1 MIVIPFL
8 AGAGLGAL
16 LDAVLALPVA
26 GLEGM
31 RREYFLL
38 VVATALACAVL
49 AGLAFALTARVPGFA
64 WLRRCLADGR
74 AFWPGV
80 VFGVLPLLGSLAGD
94 GVLYFPG
101 SQHWMN
107 LAIWIAIVGVAVLLA
122 PLLAAIFRP
131 SAKQAQ
137 RLTACVLLAWVV
149 AWLLPTQLRPSEQV
163 GPEIPVAAADFQA
176 AQVGPDR
183 PDLVLVSIDTLR
195 SDLDHRSEFLLPVL
209 EQWRERGTWADYALS
224 PANQTVPGH
233 VAMLSGLEHGQH
245 GIARNIDR
253 KELKENIDFFSSQLH
268 ASGYRTAAIVSNAMM
283 LGEYGWARGY
293 EVYDD
298 SDAEPGGAYFFVQVT
313 GRLGWVGV
321 GLGAGPAK
329 RLVSK
334 FFGVNPLDIQPPA
347 QSLYATGQAE
357 NYIAAFAKSEAPYHL
372 MVHYMDPHAPYAPPE
387 ETAGR
392 FDAAPLTKAFARFAD
407 DHRALLPRVEKA
419 LEEERTRAGGE
430 AAAAHLRA
438 LYDEEILFMDSQ
450 LRRLEAAVV
459 AGGRPTVL
467 VVTSDHG
474 EFFGE
479 HRKMEHGKFLYGP
492 VVRVPFLAIGLNG
505 GKVPA
510 RKLDKPVDLIDIAPS
525 MLDAA
530 GLSIPEQ
537 LRGRSFLAEEF
548 PELDHIAR
556 WGSMAS
562 IRRGDYKILVKLDIA
577 GRTIGSYLGVYHLST
592 DPLEEGGQIDYSD
605 VPGYQ
610 ELQQRLERLAGEVA
624 DLAKRFP
631 QEHAPIA
638 DQVMAAALG
647 YLDEVG
653 EPVEFELEAERE

>member
-1 MIVIPFL
+1 MIVFSFF

-16 LDAVLALPVA
+16 LDAVFALPIA

-38 VVATALACAVL
+38 VMGSALTCAVF
-49 AGLAFALTARVPGFA
+49 AGFAFLLTARTPGFA
-64 WLRRCLADGR
+64 WLHRCLEDGR
-74 AFWPGV
+74 AFWPGL
-80 VFGVLPLLGSLAGD
+80 VFGALPLVASLAGD

-107 LAIWIAIVGVAVLLA
+107 LAIWIAIVVVAVLLA
-122 PLLAAIFRP
+122 PILSKLFRP
-131 SAKQAQ
+131 NEKQA
-137 RLTACVLLAWVV
+137 RSFSACAVLACAVV
-149 AWLLPTQLRPSEQV
+149 WLLPTQMRPAEQV
-163 GPEIPVAAADFQA
+163 GPSISAAAADFMP
-176 AQVGPDR
+176 AQVGEDR

-195 SDLDHRSEFLLPVL
+195 ADLDHRSEFLLPVVK
-209 EQWRERGTWADYALS
+209 EWREQGTWSDYALS

-233 VAMLSGLEHGQH
+233 VAMLTGLEHGQH

-253 KELKENIDFFSSQLH
+253 KELQSIEFFSNQLH
-268 ASGYRTAAIVSNAMM
+268 TAGYRTAAIVSNAMM

-313 GRLGWVGV
+313 GRLGWTGV
-321 GLGAGPAK
+321 GLGAGPSK

-334 FFGVNPLDIQPPA
+334 LFGVNPLDIQPPA

-357 NYIAAFAKSEAPYHL
+357 SYIAELAKSQAPYHL
-372 MVHYMDPHAPYAPPE
+372 LVHYMDPHAPYAPPE
-387 ETAGR
+387 ETAGS
-392 FDAAPLTKAFARFAD
+392 FKAEPLTKAFRRYAD

-430 AAAAHLRA
+430 SAAAHLRA

-450 LRRLEAAVV
+450 LRRLAAAIEAS
-459 AGGRPTVL
+459 GRPTVL

-479 HRKMEHGKFLYGP
+479 HNKMEHGKFLYGP
-492 VVRVPFLAIGLNG
+492 VVRVPFLAVGLNG
-505 GKVPA
+505 AKVPA

-525 MLDAA
+525 LLDAA
-530 GLSIPEQ
+530 GLPIPEN
-537 LRGRSFLAEEF
+537 LRGRSFLREEF
-548 PELDHIAR
+548 PALDHIAR
-556 WGSMAS
+556 WDSMAS
-562 IRRGDYKILVKLDIA
+562 IRRGDYKILVKLDIV
-577 GRTIGSYLGVYHLST
+577 GRKIGGYLGVYDLSA
-592 DPLEEGGQIDYSD
+592 DPNEVGGQIDYAD
-605 VPGYQ
+605 VPGYE
-610 ELQQRLERLAGEVA
+610 ELQDRLEQLAGEVA
-624 DLAKRFP
+624 DLVARYP
-631 QEHAPIA
+631 QEVAPIA

-653 EPVEFELEAERE
+653 EPVDLGSSDQE

>member
-1 MIVIPFL
+1 MIVFSFL
-8 AGAGLGAL
+8 AGASLGAL
-16 LDAVLALPVA
+16 LDAIFALPIT

-31 RREYFLL
+31 HREYFLL
-38 VVATALACAVL
+38 VMGSALACAVL
-49 AGLAFALTARVPGFA
+49 AGLAFLLTARTPGFG
-64 WLRRCLADGR
+64 WLRRCLDDGR
-74 AFWPGV
+74 AFWPGC
-80 VFGVLPLLGSLAGD
+80 VFGAVPLLASLAGD
-94 GVLYFPG
+94 GILYFRG

-107 LAIWIAIVGVAVLLA
+107 LAIWIALVGVGVLLA
-122 PLLAAIFRP
+122 PALSMLFRP
-131 SAKQAQ
+131 SEKQA
-137 RLTACVLLAWVV
+137 RLLTACAALAFVV
-149 AWLLPTQLRPSEQV
+149 VWLLPTKLRPAEQI
-163 GPEIPVAAADFQA
+163 GPKIPAVAVDFTP

-195 SDLDHRSEFLLPVL
+195 ADLGHRSQFLLPVL
-209 EQWRERGTWADYALS
+209 EQWREQGTWADYALS

-233 VAMLSGLEHGQH
+233 VAMLTGLEHGQH

-253 KELKENIDFFSSQLH
+253 KELKTIEFFSNQLH
-268 ASGYRTAAIVSNAMM
+268 AAGYRTAAVVSNAMM
-283 LGEYGWARGY
+283 LGKYGWARGY

-313 GRLGWVGV
+313 GRLGWTGV
-321 GLGAGPAK
+321 GLGAGPSK
-329 RLVSK
+329 RLVSRL
-334 FFGVNPLDIQPPA
+334 FGVNPLDIQPPA

-357 NYIAAFAKSEAPYHL
+357 SYIAEFSKSDAPYHL

-387 ETAGR
+387 ETAGVFTAESLAKPFRR
-392 FDAAPLTKAFARFAD
+392 FSN

-419 LEEERTRAGGE
+419 LEEGETRAGGE

-450 LRRLEAAVV
+450 LRRLAAAIEAS
-459 AGGRPTVL
+459 GRATVL

-479 HRKMEHGKFLYGP
+479 HHKMEHGKFLFGP

-525 MLDAA
+525 LLDAA
-530 GLSIPEQ
+530 GLPIPEK
-537 LRGRSFLAEEF
+537 LRGRSFLREDF

-556 WGSMAS
+556 WGSMVS

-577 GRTIGSYLGVYHLST
+577 GRAIGSYLGVYNLRT
-592 DPLEEGGQIDYSD
+592 DPNEEGGQIDYSD

-610 ELQQRLERLAGEVA
+610 ELQQRLEQLAGEVA
-624 DLAKRFP
+624 ELAVLFP
-631 QEHAPIA
+631 QELAPVA
-638 DQVMAAALG
+638 EQVMAEALG
-647 YLDEVG
+647 YLDAVG
-653 EPVEFELEAERE
+653 EPIKFEQKEERE